1 MSSLLSLISRF
12 SQMATLAVHE
22 AMGMK
27 VDREAVAGLV
37 SDWSMTACLCEIVIY
52 PFGPLRFYHNCGPC
66 PWDLVSDSRLGANP
80 GIRCSTSR
88 FSLPIVLNVDQF
100 GKFMRS
106 VSA

>member
-1 MSSLLSLISRF
+1 
-12 SQMATLAVHE
+12 MATLAVHE

-37 SDWSMTACLCEIVIY
+37 SDWSNPVCLCEIAIY
-52 PFGPLRFYHNCGPC
+52 AFGPLRFYHNCGPC
-66 PWDLVSDSRLGANP
+66 PWDLVSDPELWANP
-80 GIRCSTSR
+80 GMKFSTSR
-88 FSLPIVLNVDQF
+88 FTLPTVLNVDQF